1 MLCSPSTEALSSS
14 LSWERESLSVI
25 RLSMCSVN
33 NCSAYTTIYTHTC
46 QAVEFQEITSEPSDM
61 NLETIYFLNPSST
74 SSVIVSNAATA
85 EISNPS

>member
-1 MLCSPSTEALSSS
+1 MAIDLSNI
-14 LSWERESLSVI
+14 LIPADYNKDKAKTIFTVT
-25 RLSMCSVN
+25 VN
-33 NCSAYTTIYTHTC
+33 NCSASTTIYTHTC